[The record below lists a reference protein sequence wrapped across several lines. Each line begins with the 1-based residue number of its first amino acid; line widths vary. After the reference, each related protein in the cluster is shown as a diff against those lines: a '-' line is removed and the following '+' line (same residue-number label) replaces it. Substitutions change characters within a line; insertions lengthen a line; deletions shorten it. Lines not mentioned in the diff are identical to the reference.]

1 MNSKTLLAAVAG
13 LALTLAGATAT
24 SARTFDQTHPRRAE
38 VNQRL
43 ETQNRRIDKAEASG
57 RISPAKAHRLHRADH
72 RIRMAERRD
81 ARHDG
86 GHITRREQARLN
98 HRETKVSHRIG

>member
-13 LALTLAGATAT
+13 LVLTIGGAGAV
-24 SARTFDQTHPRRAE
+24 SAQTFDQTHPRRAE
-38 VNQRL
+38 VNERL
-43 ETQNRRIDKAEASG
+43 ADQNKRIDREEARGQVSPVKAE
-57 RISPAKAHRLHRADH
+57 RLHRADR

-81 ARHDG
+81 ARLHG
-86 GHITRREQARLN
+86 GHITRMEQARLN

>member
-1 MNSKTLLAAVAG
+1 MNAKTLLIAAAG
-13 LALTLAGATAT
+13 LALTLGGAGAV

-43 ETQNRRIDKAEASG
+43 ERQDHRIAAERASG
-57 RISPAKAHRLHRADH
+57 AITPMKAHRLHRADR

-81 ARHDG
+81 AMRHG
-86 GHITRREQARLN
+86 GHITRVEQARLN
-98 HRETKVSHRIG
+98 HRENRVGHRIG